1 MRRTRTQVQTTTW
14 LAHPIHGQLADTLH
28 WTVPEHLG
36 MPTPRFSNTGDAKA
50 GGFSPVRVHDL
61 YLHKSDQTVSPAE
74 NPRGA
79 WALLRGY
86 LSCGGEDKEISKQET
101 RVTIQETL
109 LSL

>member
-28 WTVPEHLG
+28 WMVPEHLG
-36 MPTPRFSNTGDAKA
+36 MPTPRFSNTGDEKA

-74 NPRGA
+74 NPGVLGHFSEA
-79 WALLRGY
+79 ILVVVG
-86 LSCGGEDKEISKQET
+86 KTKK
-101 RVTIQETL
+101 
-109 LSL
+109 